1 MNTDKIIAYM
11 ISEDVN
17 PSSGNIQIISDKNK
31 SVTIK
36 AQLQDGSEFNRN
48 KRKYPINILRSGL
61 QKENIRELI
70 KRKSWFG
77 EAGHPINP
85 TPKRQM
91 TVVQENISHRILSY
105 EIVGSKIFG
114 IVKTAPFPM
123 GYAMRDCI
131 IDEDP
136 MESAFS
142 LRAMAPLKETPNGS
156 IVQEPIMIITYDW
169 VFLPSH
175 RKSYQTEIITK
186 LSENHNCLNE
196 SCIPLLQE
204 EAISYIKD
212 ESKNYKIISEMM
224 EFYGAQAELSEDC
237 KWVSITEST
246 NTSKD
251 KIIIGVEDYISRE
264 IMNYKIR

>member
-11 ISEDVN
+11 ISEDAT
-17 PSSGNIQIISDKNK
+17 PSPGNFQIISDKNK

-36 AQLQDGSEFNRN
+36 AQLQDASEFNRN
-48 KRKYPINILRSGL
+48 RRKYPINVLKSGL

-85 TPKRQM
+85 TPQRQM
-91 TVVQENISHRILSY
+91 TVKQDNISHRVLSY
-105 EIVGSKIFG
+105 EIVGSKVFG
-114 IVKTAPFPM
+114 VVKTAPFPM

-131 IDEDP
+131 LDDDP

-156 IVQEPIMIITYDW
+156 IVQEPIVIATYDW
-169 VFLPSH
+169 VFFPSYS
-175 RKSYQTEIITK
+175 KSYQTEIVTK
-186 LSENHNCLNE
+186 ISENSNSLTE

-204 EAISYIKD
+204 DAISYIKD
-212 ESKNYKIISEMM
+212 ESKHYKIISDMM

-237 KWVSITEST
+237 KWVSISEST
-246 NTSKD
+246 DTSKD